1 MGGYQLHNIKRIRLD
16 HAFNIR
22 DLGGLE
28 TAEGSLVRWNR
39 LFRGDC
45 LSFLTS
51 EEWQKLLRC
60 GIVSVVDLRSRAE
73 TELMKDQVPE
83 AMQYFHCPLQKE
95 EIDFSNAS
103 ESAAKAFT
111 KSLAD
116 GYQKMLTD
124 SPELVAAAV
133 KTVIQCLEKGGVLFH
148 CSAGKDRTGVL
159 SAVLLSLL
167 GAERDDIIADYQVSF
182 TYNQRGI
189 NKAAASL
196 PDYHTMLPM
205 LSSDAGHMEQLLAL
219 FEELDLFPYLMQ
231 HGLAASD
238 RDRLKDLV
246 LERITL

>member
-1 MGGYQLHNIKRIRLD
+1 MYNIKRIRLN

-28 TAEGSLVRWNR
+28 TADGSLIRWNR

-51 EEWQKLLRC
+51 EEWKKLSDC
-60 GIVSVVDLRSRAE
+60 GIVSVVDLRSSSE
-73 TELMKDQVPE
+73 TNLMKDQVPE
-83 AMQYFHCPLQKE
+83 TMQYFHCPLQKE

-124 SPELVAAAV
+124 SPELIAAAI

-159 SAVLLSLL
+159 AAVLLTLL
-167 GAERDDIIADYQVSF
+167 GADREDIVADYQVSF

-196 PDYHTMLPM
+196 PDYQSILPM
-205 LSSDAGHMEQLLAL
+205 LSSDAGHMEQLLDL
-219 FEELDLFPYLMQ
+219 FEKLNLASYLMQ
-231 HGLAASD
+231 HGLSASD
-238 RDRLKDLV
+238 VDHLKGLV
-246 LERITL
+246 LERISL

>member
-1 MGGYQLHNIKRIRLD
+1 MYNIKRIRLN

-28 TAEGSLVRWNR
+28 TAEGYLIRWNR

-51 EEWQKLLRC
+51 EEWQKLLCC
-60 GIVSVVDLRSRAE
+60 GIVSVVDLRSRSE

-83 AMQYFHCPLQKE
+83 TMQYFHCPLQKE
-95 EIDFSNAS
+95 EIDFTNAS

-116 GYQKMLTD
+116 GYQKMVTD
-124 SPELVAAAV
+124 SPELITAAV

-159 SAVLLSLL
+159 SAILLTLLS
-167 GAERDDIIADYQVSF
+167 ADREDIVADYQVSF

-196 PDYHTMLPM
+196 PDYQAMLPM
-205 LSSDAGHMEQLLAL
+205 LCSDAAHMEQLLDL
-219 FEELDLFPYLMQ
+219 FEELNLVSYLMQ

-238 RDRLKDLV
+238 LDRLKDLV

>member
-1 MGGYQLHNIKRIRLD
+1 LHNIKRIRLD

-28 TAEGSLVRWNR
+28 TTEGSLVRWNR

-60 GIVSVVDLRSRAE
+60 GIVSVVDLRSRSEA
-73 TELMKDQVPE
+73 ELMKDQVPE
-83 AMQYFHCPLQKE
+83 TMQYFHCPLQKE

-116 GYQKMLTD
+116 GYQKMVTD
-124 SPELVAAAV
+124 SPELIAAAV
-133 KTVIQCLEKGGVLFH
+133 KTVIQGLEKGGVLFH

-159 SAVLLSLL
+159 SAVLLTLL
-167 GAERDDIIADYQVSF
+167 GAEREDIIADYQVSF

-196 PDYHTMLPM
+196 PDYQAMLPM
-205 LSSDAGHMEQLLAL
+205 LSSDAGHMEQLLDL
-219 FEELDLFPYLMQ
+219 FHELDLFPYLME
-231 HGLAASD
+231 HGLAAPNQD
-238 RDRLKDLV
+238 HLKDLV